1 MGLLLS
7 PAFTWLVGDLGWDI
21 TSYHFFALG
30 LHNDWQ
36 PTSKERIKERGWKI
50 LFPCEQG
57 CYCSGSMY
65 PLASLGTFEE
75 LVLVE
80 LRTLQ
85 LLHASVFWCLPSPH
99 SHLHECRIHLQA
111 WGRQPAFLIPQ
122 EQCVPQAA
130 FSPLLSSGWL
140 PGGVVWDICGYSC
153 CTYLTNMLSVSPF
166 SGDFSFKSVLCCIS
180 WFRFYS
186 Q

>member
-1 MGLLLS
+1 MTGN
-7 PAFTWLVGDLGWDI
+7 
-21 TSYHFFALG
+21 
-30 LHNDWQ
+30 LHTHTHTKKKNKRKRLKN
-36 PTSKERIKERGWKI
+36 T
-50 LFPCEQG
+50 FPCEQD

-65 PLASLGTFEE
+65 PLASLGTSED

-80 LRTLQ
+80 LYTLR
-85 LLHASVFWCLPSPH
+85 LLHASVFWCLQSPH

-130 FSPLLSSGWL
+130 LFSPLLSSGWL
-140 PGGVVWDICGYSC
+140 PGGAVWDICGYSC
-153 CTYLTNMLSVSPF
+153 CTYLTHMLSVSLF

-186 Q
+186 L